1 MIYHL
6 VKSLELVEGEE
17 EKSDTCIKAGE
28 YHKGTAFHFTLTIDM

>member
-17 EKSDTCIKAGE
+17 KSDIKAGE

>member
-17 EKSDTCIKAGE
+17 EKSDIKAGE
-28 YHKGTAFHFTLTIDM
+28 YHEGTAFHFRLTIDM